1 MDTNRALN
9 RYQAKRAATRT
20 AVSLVRFVFVCCVC
34 YLFLF
39 PLLYLLITSIQTPE
53 SLKDPSVVWIPREL
67 TVDNFRRAAEMLDF
81 GRSFGMTAVISVFGT
96 LATLISCA
104 MAGYALARFEFF
116 EKRIAFL
123 LVLILIIIPPQ
134 TTSMSVFLNFRF
146 FDPLG
151 LISLFEPLT
160 EIDSLNLIGSPAA
173 IILPAIFASGIRS
186 GLSIFIFRQFFLG
199 QPKELEE
206 AAKID
211 GCGVFGTYTRIM
223 LPLSSPAIITVSVF
237 SFVWYWN
244 DSFYSALFFTDDL
257 KPLAAQIA
265 VLRNTFLADA
275 GNSLYSAQES
285 KAILAAAGLLSIIAP
300 LIVYLIIQKRFA
312 ESVERTGIVG

>member
-1 MDTNRALN
+1 MKNSLN
-9 RYQAKRAATRT
+9 AYHAKRVGVRIC
-20 AVSLVRFVFVCCVC
+20 VSIVRFVFVSCVC

-39 PLLYLLITSIQTPE
+39 PLLYLLIASIQTPE

-67 TVDNFRRAAEMLDF
+67 TAQNFARAAEMLDF
-81 GRSFGMTAVISVFGT
+81 GRSFAMTAAIAVFGT
-96 LATLISCA
+96 LATLFSCA
-104 MAGYALARFEFF
+104 MAGYALARFEFL
-116 EKRIAFL
+116 EKRLAFA

-151 LISLFEPLT
+151 IISAFEPLT
-160 EIDSLNLIGSPAA
+160 DIDSLNLIGSPVS
-173 IILPAIFASGIRS
+173 IILPAVFASGIRS

-211 GCGVFGTYTRIM
+211 GCGVFGIYARIM
-223 LPLSSPAIITVSVF
+223 LPLATPAIITVAVF

-244 DSFYSALFFTDDL
+244 DSFFSSLFFTDDL

-265 VLRNTFLADA
+265 LLRNTFLADS
-275 GNSLYSAQES
+275 GNVLFSAQES
-285 KAILAAAGLLSIIAP
+285 KAILAAAGLLSIAAP
-300 LIVYLIIQKRFA
+300 LFVYLIIQKQFS

>member
-1 MDTNRALN
+1 MKNSLN
-9 RYQAKRAATRT
+9 AYHAKRVGVRIC
-20 AVSLVRFVFVCCVC
+20 VSIVRFVFVSCVC

-39 PLLYLLITSIQTPE
+39 PLLYLLIASIQTPE

-67 TVDNFRRAAEMLDF
+67 TAQNFARAAEMLDF
-81 GRSFGMTAVISVFGT
+81 GRSFALTAAIAVFGT
-96 LATLISCA
+96 LATLFSCA
-104 MAGYALARFEFF
+104 MAGYALARFEFL
-116 EKRIAFL
+116 EKRLAFA
-123 LVLILIIIPPQ
+123 LILIIIPPQ

-151 LISLFEPLT
+151 IISAFEPLT
-160 EIDSLNLIGSPAA
+160 DIDSLNLIGSPVS
-173 IILPAIFASGIRS
+173 IILPAVFASGIRS

-211 GCGVFGTYTRIM
+211 GCGVFGTYARIM
-223 LPLSSPAIITVSVF
+223 LPLATPAIITVAVF

-244 DSFYSALFFTDDL
+244 DSFFSSLFFTDDL

-265 VLRNTFLADA
+265 LLRNTFLADS
-275 GNSLYSAQES
+275 GNVLFSAQES
-285 KAILAAAGLLSIIAP
+285 KAILAAAGLLSIAAP
-300 LIVYLIIQKRFA
+300 LFVYLIIQKQFS